1 MEVKLVIDSSGRE
14 NKEKK
19 PMEETAPEKIQEN
32 NNRKKKK
39 VEKDLPFCTTAPDAE
54 HARAHDDNE
63 PCNDSR
69 SGSPDE
75 S

>member
-1 MEVKLVIDSSGRE
+1 
-14 NKEKK
+14 
-19 PMEETAPEKIQEN
+19 MEEKEPEKIQN
-32 NNRKKKK
+32 NNDRKKKK

-63 PCNDSR
+63 PCDDSR
-69 SGSPDE
+69 SGSTDE

>member
-1 MEVKLVIDSSGRE
+1 MDIEVFHWNS
-14 NKEKK
+14 KEEKH
-19 PMEETAPEKIQEN
+19 MEEKEPEKIQN

-54 HARAHDDNE
+54 HARAHDDDE

-69 SGSPDE
+69 SGNADDS
-75 S
+75 